1 MSNVK
6 WIKLSTQMFEDEKIK
21 LIEHMPDADT
31 ILIIWVKL
39 LSQAGKANA
48 NGYIYLSENI
58 PYTDEMLATIFGRP
72 LNTVRMALE
81 IFKQFGMIDIDDN
94 HFINIENWE
103 KHQNVAGLDKI
114 REQTRKRVAKH
125 RESQKVE
132 PPKLDVTLPVTQ
144 GNATELELELDIE
157 LEKESN
163 KEIVAKAPIRDLFD
177 HYISKNIIR
186 HSKVTST
193 MKTAVGARLKDYS
206 YEQLMQAIDNYA
218 IVYADDA
225 YWFSTKYGFA
235 DLMRDK
241 DVRKFIDDAEPLKN
255 FLDNKFPNRGVKNA
269 TVGTSSP
276 RNDAVQSKIDAA
288 NERRKRI
295 AGIESNRDIDIPF

>member
-72 LNTVRMALE
+72 LNTVRMALG

-114 REQTRKRVAKH
+114 REQSRKRVAKH
-125 RESQKVE
+125 RENKRLGVGNAN
-132 PPKLDVTLPVTQ
+132 VTLPVTQ
-144 GNATELELELDIE
+144 SNATELELDIE
-157 LEKESN
+157 LEREKESN
-163 KEIVAKAPIRDLFD
+163 KGDVANAPVVSDDLFEEWWNLYAHKVGD
-177 HYISKNIIR
+177 KKKCRTKYKSLLKKNKHEEIISGSIRYKNHLEALR
-186 HSKVTST
+186 ASGEFAPNPKYPYTFLNGENFNDEYE
-193 MKTAVGARLKDYS
+193 VGGASSGGNSRRNEPVK
-206 YEQLMQAIDNYA
+206 Q
-218 IVYADDA
+218 YAD
-225 YWFSTKYGFA
+225 G
-235 DLMRDK
+235 
-241 DVRKFIDDAEPLKN
+241 IN
-255 FLDNKFPNRGVKNA
+255 F
-269 TVGTSSP
+269 
-276 RNDAVQSKIDAA
+276 
-288 NERRKRI
+288 
-295 AGIESNRDIDIPF
+295 